1 MVKSQVKNEIKQ
13 QKNGPQRP
21 QPDSVQIGTSL
32 QSQPGAL
39 PEIQYALADPRAATP
54 TTILKLQHQAGN
66 RAVTQLIQAKLA
78 VGPADD
84 KYEQEADH
92 IAAQVM
98 TIPAP
103 AAEGTGP
110 VQRQAG
116 EEKVVQAQPLAATI
130 TPLAQREPTP
140 GEKEEEVQAK
150 PLVQRQ
156 PEEEEAVGQAKA
168 AGPTAAAGF
177 EVSKGLEQRLTAS
190 KGGGSPLPAEVCGFM
205 EPRFGVDFS
214 GVRVHTDGAAAG
226 MSQQIQAKAF
236 TLGQDIYMGA
246 GQYAPD
252 TDAGK
257 QLLAHELTHTIQQ
270 AGNTVQRK
278 LNPVAAKD
286 TGWSSEELSL
296 IDTINEGVK
305 AYNQIKV
312 SDYEA
317 RLETLDDIA
326 ENANVWLDDHREL
339 WQAGLDEETSI
350 DTTQQ
355 AREVVFE
362 QIEELVEDVE
372 NEKEAILKVQ
382 AQSVDLQEA
391 YGNLGE
397 SQEAADTL
405 TGGKLGD
412 ITAQAKTKLA
422 KEVVPGGFRE
432 TMEGIKGTMETVKD
446 KAQGVVL
453 DALGEAPK
461 WLGFLE
467 TVASVIGM
475 IPFGAFKDFAIAVK
489 GFIQTRNVLGGLK
502 GAKKTAVV
510 PELVNAAA
518 YGVGKVTRRYWSKIY
533 DIVTSLVRI
542 VTDILSLVGGPF
554 VGGVAAGI
562 SMGVAIAGA
571 ILTLARK
578 AKGLWKWFQ
587 GTRGVNRRKN
597 AEVLV
602 DYALKG
608 DETALATLKKFGLEK
623 DVNKTKNST
632 DDTKGKFRGELIKA
646 TFEKLA
652 SQ

>member
-21 QPDSVQIGTSL
+21 QPDSAQIGTSL
-32 QSQPGAL
+32 QSQPGTL

-54 TTILKLQHQAGN
+54 TTILKLQRQAGN
-66 RAVTQLIQAKLA
+66 RAVIQLIQAKLA

-130 TPLAQREPTP
+130 TPLAQREPTR
-140 GEKEEEVQAK
+140 GEEEEEVQAK

-156 PEEEEAVGQAKA
+156 PEEEEAVVQAKA

-190 KGGGSPLPAEVCGFM
+190 KGGGSPLPAEVRGFM
-205 EPRFGVDFS
+205 EPRFGADFS

-257 QLLAHELTHTIQQ
+257 RLLAHELTHTIQQ

-278 LNPVAAKD
+278 LTPVAAKD

-296 IDTINEGVK
+296 IDTINEGIK
-305 AYNQIKV
+305 AYNKIEV
-312 SDYEA
+312 SDYDA
-317 RLETLDDIA
+317 RLEGLDDIA
-326 ENANVWLDDHREL
+326 ENANMWLDDHREL
-339 WQAGLDEETSI
+339 WEAGLDEQRSM
-350 DTTQQ
+350 DKTQQ
-355 AREVVFE
+355 AREIVFE
-362 QIEELVEDVE
+362 QIEELVDDIE
-372 NEKEAILKVQ
+372 NEKEAVLKAQ
-382 AQSVDLQEA
+382 AQSIDLQEA
-391 YGNLGE
+391 HENLGE
-397 SQEAADTL
+397 SQEAADTI

-412 ITAQAKTKLA
+412 LSDKVKDQVNV
-422 KEVVPGGFRE
+422 EVPGAFSNVM
-432 TMEGIKGTMETVKD
+432 TGIKGTMETVKD
-446 KAQGVVL
+446 KAQGVAVDVL
-453 DALGEAPK
+453 ANVG

-467 TVASVIGM
+467 KLANVLGM
-475 IPFGAFKDFAIAVK
+475 IPFGAFKDFAVAVK
-489 GFIQTRNVLGGLK
+489 EFFDARKVLAGLK
-502 GAKKTAVV
+502 GATKTATA
-510 PELVNAAA
+510 PELVKAAA
-518 YGVGKVTRRYWSKIY
+518 YGVSKVTRRYWSKIY
-533 DIVTSLVRI
+533 DMVTSLI
-542 VTDILSLVGGPF
+542 KLITDILSLFTGPMVGS
-554 VGGVAAGI
+554 VTAAISLGI
-562 SMGVAIAGA
+562 SITGA

-578 AKGLWKWFQ
+578 AKGLWKWFR

-602 DYALKG
+602 DYALN
-608 DETALATLKKFGLEK
+608 DDQASLETLNKFGLAKKVDQVKSSPKE
-623 DVNKTKNST
+623 
-632 DDTKGKFRGELIKA
+632 TKGKIRGELIKA
-646 TFEKLA
+646 VFEKLA

>member
-21 QPDSVQIGTSL
+21 QPDSAQIGTSL
-32 QSQPGAL
+32 QSQPGTL

-54 TTILKLQHQAGN
+54 TTILKLQRQAGN

-116 EEKVVQAQPLAATI
+116 KEKVVQAQPLVATI
-130 TPLAQREPTP
+130 TPLAQREPTS
-140 GEKEEEVQAK
+140 GEEEEEVQAK

-156 PEEEEAVGQAKA
+156 PEEEEEEVQAKA
-168 AGPTAAAGF
+168 AGPNAAAGF

-205 EPRFGVDFS
+205 EPRFGADFS
-214 GVRVHTDGAAAG
+214 GVRVHTDSAAAE

-246 GQYAPD
+246 GQYAPES
-252 TDAGK
+252 DAGK
-257 QLLAHELTHTIQQ
+257 RLLAHELTHTIQQ
-270 AGNTVQRK
+270 AGNTIQRK

-296 IDTINEGVK
+296 IDTINEGIK
-305 AYNQIKV
+305 AYSKIEV
-312 SDYEA
+312 SDYDA
-317 RLETLDDIA
+317 RLESLDALLEDVG
-326 ENANVWLDDHREL
+326 VWLDDHSEL
-339 WQAGLDEETSI
+339 SETGFSETESMSKTEEA
-350 DTTQQ
+350 QGY
-355 AREVVFE
+355 VFN
-362 QIEELVEDVE
+362 QFEELAGDIE
-372 NEKEAILKVQ
+372 NEKEAVLKAQ
-382 AQSVDLQEA
+382 AQSIDLQEA
-391 YGNLGE
+391 HENLGE
-397 SQEAADTL
+397 SQEAMDTI

-412 ITAQAKTKLA
+412 LSDTVKDQVNV
-422 KEVVPGGFRE
+422 EVPGAFSNVM
-432 TMEGIKGTMETVKD
+432 TGIKGTMETVKD
-446 KAQGVVL
+446 KAQGVAVDVL
-453 DALGEAPK
+453 ANVG

-467 TVASVIGM
+467 KLANVLGM
-475 IPFGAFKDFAIAVK
+475 IPFGAFKDFAVAVK
-489 GFIQTRNVLGGLK
+489 GFFDARKVLAGLK
-502 GAKKTAVV
+502 GTTKTATA
-510 PELVNAAA
+510 PELVKAAA
-518 YGVGKVTRRYWSKIY
+518 YGVSKVTRRYWSKIY
-533 DIVTSLVRI
+533 DMVTSLI
-542 VTDILSLVGGPF
+542 KLITDILSLFTGPMVGS
-554 VGGVAAGI
+554 VTAAISLGI
-562 SMGVAIAGA
+562 SIIGA

-578 AKGLWKWFQ
+578 AKGLWKWLQ

-602 DYALKG
+602 DYALN
-608 DETALATLKKFGLEK
+608 DDQDSLAALKQFGLAKKVDQVKSSPKE
-623 DVNKTKNST
+623 
-632 DDTKGKFRGELIKA
+632 TKGKIRGELIKA
-646 TFEKLA
+646 VFEKLA